1 MHIISIKALRNF
13 WLKHSASEKPLKNW
27 HTVIEHVKSGDFN
40 HLKQIYNSVDY
51 VRPYT
56 IFDVAGNNL
65 RIIAVIHYNTEKIYI
80 RHVLTHREYDDW
92 NKLFKQGK
100 VK

>member
-13 WLKHSASEKPLKNW
+13 WLKHSASEKPF
-27 HTVIEHVKSGDFN
+27 EHVKSGDFN